1 MIKKF
6 NQFIKENKDIS
17 KIISEEE
24 MDDQFLRM
32 VEVLN
37 CHVFYLSEKEKC
49 YPRFAKS
56 DFVGVD
62 IWYEISKED
71 YENFQTM
78 CQEFISKHIEKEK
91 KIFDELKE
99 IKYRIENMFPVTM
112 TLPSE
117 LFYEQEISNSR
128 YMNRLWNYI
137 VIKLK

>member
-1 MIKKF
+1 
-6 NQFIKENKDIS
+6 
-17 KIISEEE
+17 
-24 MDDQFLRM
+24 
-32 VEVLN
+32 
-37 CHVFYLSEKEKC
+37 
-49 YPRFAKS
+49 
-56 DFVGVD
+56 
-62 IWYEISKED
+62 
-71 YENFQTM
+71 M